1 MEQKQRFFIYDRK
14 EMGVLL
20 LLGTLVALFAFTL
33 GVHLGKRVGP
43 KAAALPGQE
52 PISASTLGDKF
63 PNRQELVEQG
73 RGANQAAE
81 ESLNQALHEE
91 VVRTGIK
98 LDDHKQVNLPEK
110 TRAEKVGVAKPEAV
124 EPLPIQRT
132 VEPISEHGATVDH
145 TPADSAPAPE
155 LAAKFT
161 LQIGSHPSLSDAKV
175 QLDDLEAKGLKPF
188 QREAVV
194 KGRKW
199 YRVFVGGFSNKEA
212 AEKAGHRYVSQHV
225 IQAFVI
231 SKQ

>member
-1 MEQKQRFFIYDRK
+1 
-14 EMGVLL
+14 MGVLL

-43 KAAALPGQE
+43 KGMTAPGQE
-52 PISASTLGDKF
+52 ATSASTLGDKF

-73 RGANQAAE
+73 RGVTQAAE

-98 LDDHKQVNLPEK
+98 LDDRKQVNLPEK
-110 TRAEKVGVAKPEAV
+110 TRAERAGVPKPDAV
-124 EPLPIQRT
+124 EPAVQVPAQGEDH
-132 VEPISEHGATVDH
+132 VESHGDTHASASVARNAA
-145 TPADSAPAPE
+145 PAENAPAPE
-155 LAAKFT
+155 LAGKFT

-188 QREAVV
+188 QREAEV

-199 YRVFVGGFSNKEA
+199 YRVFVGGYPTKEA
-212 AEKAGHRYVSQHV
+212 AERAGRRYVSTHV

-231 SKQ
+231 SRQ